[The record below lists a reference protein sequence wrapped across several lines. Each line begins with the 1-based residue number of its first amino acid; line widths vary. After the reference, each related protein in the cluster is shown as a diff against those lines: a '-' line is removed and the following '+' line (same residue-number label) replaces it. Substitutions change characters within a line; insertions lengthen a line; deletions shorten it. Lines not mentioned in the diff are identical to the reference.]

1 MSAHGFQVNGV
12 PCEVPADPGR
22 SLLHVLREDL
32 DLTGCKPGCG
42 EGECGACTVLVDG
55 RAVRSCITPVGA
67 AAGRRVTTVEGLA
80 GAHPLQEA
88 FLDLDALQCGYC
100 TPGMIM
106 SGVDL
111 LSRIPSPTVD
121 EVVQNM
127 QGNICRCG
135 AYPRIVAAIRVVAA
149 RIGDGR
155 VGEGRVG
162 DGQAADGLAADRLA
176 ADRLAADRLV
186 ADGPVADEPAA
197 GGGDG

>member
-1 MSAHGFQVNGV
+1 MNAHGFEVNGV
-12 PCEVPADPGR
+12 PCEAPADPGR

-55 RAVRSCITPVGA
+55 RAVRSCVTPVGA
-67 AAGRRVTTVEGLA
+67 AAGRRVTTIEGLA
-80 GAHPLQEA
+80 GAHPLQDA
-88 FLDLDALQCGYC
+88 FLDLEALQCGYC

-111 LSRIPSPTVD
+111 LSRISSPTVD
-121 EVVQNM
+121 EIVQSM

-135 AYPRIVAAIRVVAA
+135 AYPRIVAAIRVAA
-149 RIGDGR
+149 A
-155 VGEGRVG
+155 RVG
-162 DGQAADGLAADRLA
+162 DGRAGDGRAGDRPAGDRRAGEGRAADRLA
-176 ADRLAADRLV
+176 VDRRAADR
-186 ADGPVADEPAA
+186 PVTDERAA